1 MVYTVLP
8 IRQSQSKGVL
18 KLTGRQP
25 GVLRTASG
33 RRVLACWDRVNSF
46 RWHPQVPAR
55 CSGVLDYMAGIL
67 VPVGLATRR
76 VMVETIWQALLAD
89 AVLAQQVRGHI
100 CQSRGGGQRSPL
112 VRHRLQ
118 PVSL

>member
-33 RRVLACWDRVNSF
+33 RRVLACSERVNSF
-46 RWHPQVPAR
+46 RWHPQVAAR
-55 CSGVLDYMAGIL
+55 CSGVIDYMAGIL
-67 VPVGLATRR
+67 VPVGLASRR
-76 VMVETIWQALLAD
+76 HMIESNREALLAD
-89 AVLAQQVRGHI
+89 AVLAQQVRSHI
-100 CQSRGGGQRSPL
+100 CQ
-112 VRHRLQ
+112 
-118 PVSL
+118 